1 MTESDLKKGFLAS
14 MRGITSTVCVIS
26 AKSSNEKH
34 AMTAISVTS
43 LSIDPPSML
52 VCINKEASIHSL
64 ISKDSSFCINTLS
77 SNQKDIAEICGNNE
91 VDGALRFKS
100 DDWEQEGNFVYN
112 KESLSVLFCECTDL
126 VDHSSH
132 TIVIGRVSKILNN
145 DGKEAL
151 LYGQGKYL
159 N

>member
-52 VCINKEASIHSL
+52 VCINKEASIHGL

-77 SNQKDIAEICGNNE
+77 SNQKDIAEICGNN
-91 VDGALRFKS
+91 
-100 DDWEQEGNFVYN
+100 
-112 KESLSVLFCECTDL
+112 
-126 VDHSSH
+126 
-132 TIVIGRVSKILNN
+132 
-145 DGKEAL
+145 
-151 LYGQGKYL
+151 
-159 N
+159 

>member
-1 MTESDLKKGFLAS
+1 M
-14 MRGITSTVCVIS
+14 
-26 AKSSNEKH
+26 
-34 AMTAISVTS
+34 
-43 LSIDPPSML
+43 
-52 VCINKEASIHSL
+52 
-64 ISKDSSFCINTLS
+64 
-77 SNQKDIAEICGNNE
+77 
-91 VDGALRFKS
+91 DGALRFKS
-100 DDWEQEGNFVYN
+100 DDWKQEGNFVYN